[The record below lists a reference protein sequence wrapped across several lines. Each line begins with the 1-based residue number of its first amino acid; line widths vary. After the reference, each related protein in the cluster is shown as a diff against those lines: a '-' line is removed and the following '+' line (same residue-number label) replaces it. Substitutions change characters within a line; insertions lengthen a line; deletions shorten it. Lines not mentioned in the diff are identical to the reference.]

1 MSDLEKLRQAE
12 RDLEAGDLSIVAAIL
27 GLRERAGLSLG
38 AHDGF
43 GNVVVAG
50 DFIAYGTGV
59 RGLSV
64 ARVTGV
70 EDYQD
75 SWGRPRKKLN
85 LRGAW
90 LRGHEVNLC
99 KPSTIT
105 TASYVKLK
113 ECPPAF
119 RAAFAVLAA
128 TAT

>member
-1 MSDLEKLRQAE
+1 MSDLETLRQAE

-27 GLRERAGLSLG
+27 ALRERAGLSPG

-64 ARVTGV
+64 AVVTGV
-70 EDYQD
+70 ENYQD
-75 SWGRPRKKLN
+75 PWSRPRTKLK
-85 LRGAW
+85 LQGAW
-90 LRGHEVNLC
+90 LSNSLGVVLC

-105 TASYVKLK
+105 TASYVKLR

-119 RAAFAVLAA
+119 RAAFTAMAV
-128 TAT
+128 T